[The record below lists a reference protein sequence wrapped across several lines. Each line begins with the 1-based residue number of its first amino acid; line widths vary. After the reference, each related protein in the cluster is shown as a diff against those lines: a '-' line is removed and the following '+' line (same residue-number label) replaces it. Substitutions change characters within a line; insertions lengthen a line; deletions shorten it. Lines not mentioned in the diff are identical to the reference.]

1 MLSNLGYW
9 SVAMADW
16 IINNGRTIE
25 LVIMLIVI
33 AFSFGLYLGITM
45 SKCEDCKH
53 FEQTTEKTGICDA
66 RSDNWF
72 DIYVL
77 KDDDAPCDKFE
88 PYDDSWESVSK

>member
-1 MLSNLGYW
+1 MLSDIGYW
-9 SVAMADW
+9 STTMADW

-33 AFSFGLYLGITM
+33 AFSFGLYVGTTM

-53 FEQTTEKTGICDA
+53 FEQTTKDTGICDVK
-66 RSDNWF
+66 SDHWF
-72 DIYVL
+72 DTYVL